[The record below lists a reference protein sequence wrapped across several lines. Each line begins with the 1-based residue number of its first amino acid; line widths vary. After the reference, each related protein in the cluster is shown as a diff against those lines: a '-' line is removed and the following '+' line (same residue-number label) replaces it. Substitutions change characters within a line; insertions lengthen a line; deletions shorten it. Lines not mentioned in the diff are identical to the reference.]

1 MKRTTALT
9 LMALTVLAASAQAAE
24 GWYASFHFG
33 KGWKGNADMDFM
45 VDNEFT
51 ATDPRTGAIVP
62 WFTLN
67 NHFQADLSYSSG
79 WGVGASVGRGF
90 GNWRIEGEL
99 LWRKSK
105 VGGFNLHG
113 FDFTIDPADAPSPGG
128 LPWSEFFNLE
138 TAQEQ
143 VNADTVDL
151 SGNVSL
157 FSTVLNLVY
166 DLPVQWPLQP
176 YVGAGLGAVH
186 ADKSKRVALSIPGGD
201 DCSPE
206 APCVGRDS
214 HKRSW
219 DFTWQAMA
227 GVRYPMADKWDLTL
241 GWRYASLS
249 NLKFGLLEDTEELGT
264 FSEDPL
270 QVQLD
275 GMHSVEL
282 GLIYKF

>member
-1 MKRTTALT
+1 MQRIAVLT
-9 LMALTVLAASAQAAE
+9 LMTLTVLAASAQAADS
-24 GWYASFHFG
+24 WYASVHLG
-33 KGWKGNADMDFM
+33 KGWKGDADMDFTM
-45 VDNEFT
+45 DT
-51 ATDPRTGAIVP
+51 AYSIMDPRTGAIGP
-62 WFTLN
+62 WFTLK
-67 NHFQADLSYSSG
+67 NHFHADLSYSSG

-99 LWRKSK
+99 FWRKSK
-105 VGGFNLHG
+105 VGGFHLHG
-113 FDFTIDPADAPSPGG
+113 YDFMIDPPDAPTFGG
-128 LPWSEFFNLE
+128 PSWDELFSLE
-138 TAQEQ
+138 NIQEQ
-143 VNADTVDL
+143 VNETTVDL

-186 ADKSKRVALSIPGGD
+186 ADKSKRVMMLIPP
-201 DCSPE
+201 CS
-206 APCVGRDS
+206 AAQPCVADDS

-219 DFTWQAMA
+219 NFTWQALA
-227 GVRYPMADKWDLTL
+227 GVRYPVADKWNLTL

-249 NLKFGLLEDTEELGT
+249 NLQFALLEDAEALGRISSDT
-264 FSEDPL
+264 LL

-282 GLIYKF
+282 GIIRRF